1 MSSPVD
7 IKHTLYSTADVC
19 MPDSSAADK
28 CGLYLL
34 HVTKQNPPHSHT
46 SAAHIAG
53 AKCTLTCC
61 QLLDCELQEHPSEAV
76 YHNASKKFS
85 FPLNPLEGLKLY
97 HHTI

>member
-34 HVTKQNPPHSHT
+34 HVTGSITAKQNPPHSHT
-46 SAAHIAG
+46 SAAPFAG

-61 QLLDCELQEHPSEAV
+61 RLLDCELFIIMHLRNSRLPQIHLTV
-76 YHNASKKFS
+76 
-85 FPLNPLEGLKLY
+85 
-97 HHTI
+97 